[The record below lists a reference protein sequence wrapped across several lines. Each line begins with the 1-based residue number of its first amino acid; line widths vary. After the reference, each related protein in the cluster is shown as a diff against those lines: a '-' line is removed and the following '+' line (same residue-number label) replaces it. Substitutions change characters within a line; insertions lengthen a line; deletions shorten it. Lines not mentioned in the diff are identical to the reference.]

1 MKIIHTA
8 DWHIGKILHKQ
19 ELYEDISL
27 FFDWLESYIIT
38 EKADVLL
45 VAGDIFDLANP
56 SNRDTKLYFNFLRRL
71 SKTGVQTIIT
81 GGNHDSVS
89 LLQASAGLLKEL
101 NITVIGGVPDDFDQ
115 QLVPIYDAGGQLCCV
130 VLAVPFLRD
139 RDLRLSVSADEA
151 IEKSQIIPIAIKQ
164 HYDRLVSNARAQ
176 YGEAP
181 LIAMGH
187 LFMQGSLISDSEREI
202 HVGNLMGLDG
212 KMLSSDIAYMALGH
226 IHKPQ
231 RIDKQD
237 HIRYSGSPI
246 YLDFSEAGY
255 EKLVIQVEINNN
267 KWDIKP
273 IKLPKFRQLLRL
285 KGNIVEISAILAQY
299 ANEYAL
305 PTFVE
310 LDIVEEQMHISAI
323 HDMQELE
330 SSQSTNFKVIKSR
343 IAFDNQTQT
352 NRVVEYKEIIEN
364 LTPHQIFDI
373 RLSHELLDEKAIEEV
388 KIAYNQILES
398 LQD

>member
-19 ELYEDISL
+19 ELYADISL
-27 FFDWLESYIIT
+27 FFDWLEQYIID
-38 EKADVLL
+38 EKIDVLL
-45 VAGDIFDLANP
+45 VAGDVYDLANP
-56 SNRDTKLYFNFLRRL
+56 SNRDTRLYFNFLRRL
-71 SKTGVQTIIT
+71 SRTGVKTIIT

-89 LLQASAGLLKEL
+89 LLHASADLLQEL
-101 NITVIGGVPDDFDQ
+101 NITVIGGVPEDFDQ
-115 QLVPIYDAGGQLCCV
+115 QLVPIYHADGNMCCV

-139 RDLRLSVSADEA
+139 RDLRVSVSADESL
-151 IEKSQIIPIAIKQ
+151 EKTQIIPKAIKQ
-164 HYDRLVSNARAQ
+164 HYDRLVSAARTI
-176 YGEAP
+176 YGEVP

-187 LFMQGSLISDSEREI
+187 LFMQGSLISDSERDI
-202 HVGNLMGLDG
+202 HVGNLLGLDG
-212 KMLSSDIAYMALGH
+212 KMIPGEIAYMALGH

-255 EKLVIQVEINNN
+255 EKLVIQVDIDGN
-267 KWDIKP
+267 KLDIKP
-273 IKLPKFRQLLRL
+273 IKLPKFRNLLRL
-285 KGNIVEISAILAQY
+285 KGGIEEIQAILNQY
-299 ANEYAL
+299 NNEHAL

-310 LDIVEEQMHISAI
+310 LEILEDMMNPSAI
-323 HDMQELE
+323 HEMQTMETA
-330 SSQSTNFKVIKSR
+330 QHAHYKVIKSR
-343 IAFDNQTQT
+343 ITFGNQNQGKG
-352 NRVVEYKEIIEN
+352 NVEYKEIIEN
-364 LTPHQIFDI
+364 LSPQQIFEI
-373 RLSHELLDEKAIEEV
+373 RLSHEQLDEQAIEDV